1 MQESFRRLSCGVVLA
16 VVVAAFYGCRTNKD
30 ILNDYEKAMV
40 LGDYSSPVAEIEEK
54 ADDGGVDELMWR
66 LHAGGSRYL
75 MNDFLAATIQFDK
88 AEDVFIRND
97 QTSVFKQGG
106 DGAFAMLSNDRAF
119 PYSGGGEDRIFTCF
133 YKAVDYA
140 RNGQTDAA
148 RTELN
153 RAAQHQDNWLWER
166 KKEIE
171 AAAERLKEDSD
182 AYAKEKGGT
191 ESANGADASKSEKA
205 VAAAFANE
213 GFSAQIKEKCGFN
226 SATDGN
232 VETLARKDWLNRY
245 VQYATGVF
253 RLVSGDGDSEAFFR
267 ELAEIDPG
275 NALVQSDLALA
286 RSGNKP
292 QDFVWVFVE
301 DGLGPVR
308 EEWRLDLP
316 TVIIPYLNRYI
327 LYAGMALPYLRYRN
341 AACSSYALSAGGQSY
356 PLVEIQDVDSLMKT
370 EFDVYF
376 RGALVREIT
385 RTVVK
390 VGVQVALGVVAE
402 KCGGYTG
409 TALKASQVAAAAWAA
424 AVTQADLR
432 CWAGLPKKVFAMRA
446 NRPADGRVVISGGGA
461 PIAEVTLPAG
471 NSLVFVR
478 KPAAQA
484 SAVVKVVQCAESQ
497 SGPAP
502 MPTSSGT
509 PKS

>member
-1 MQESFRRLSCGVVLA
+1 MPESLHRLSCGATLV
-16 VVVAAFYGCRTNKD
+16 VVVAVFAGCRTNKD

-40 LGDYSSPVAEIEEK
+40 AGDYSTPVAEIEEK
-54 ADDGGVDELMWR
+54 ADGGGVDELMWR
-66 LHAGGSRYL
+66 LHAGGLRYL
-75 MNDFLAATIQFDK
+75 LNDFQAATMQFDK
-88 AEDVFIRND
+88 AEDIFIRND
-97 QTSVFKQGG
+97 QTSVFKQGV

-171 AAAERLKEDSD
+171 DAAERLKEDSD
-182 AYAKEKGGT
+182 AYAKEKGGA

-205 VAAAFANE
+205 VADAFANE
-213 GFSAQIKEKCGFN
+213 GFSAQIKEKCGFD

-232 VETLARKDWLNRY
+232 VDTLARKDWLNRY
-245 VQYATGVF
+245 VQHATGVF
-253 RLVSGDGDSEAFFR
+253 RLVSGDGASETFFR

-275 NALVQSDLALA
+275 NTLVQSDLAHA
-286 RSGNKP
+286 RGGGKP
-292 QDFVWVFVE
+292 QDCVWVFVE

-316 TVIIPYLNRYI
+316 TVIIPYLNRYV

-341 AACSSYALSAGGQSY
+341 AACSSYALSVGGQSY

-402 KCGGYTG
+402 NCNDNYTRI
-409 TALKASQVAAAAWAA
+409 ALKASQGAAALWAA
-424 AVTQADLR
+424 SVTQADLR
-432 CWAGLPKKVFAMRA
+432 CWAGLPKKVFAMRV
-446 NRPADGRVVISGGGA
+446 NRPADGRIVISGGGA
-461 PIAEVTLPAG
+461 PVAEVTLPEG

-478 KPAAQA
+478 KPSAQA
-484 SAVVKVVQCAESQ
+484 PAVVKTVQCAKSQ
-497 SGPAP
+497 P
-502 MPTSSGT
+502 
-509 PKS
+509 